1 MVDAASKLQAQMIL
15 EQANLDS
22 LRQIYGDG
30 NVRVRATQARIG
42 ELRSQLAKI
51 SGSSAPL
58 PVGETGSDEQHGTLT
73 GSDLYPPLRQLPR
86 LAVPY
91 ANFYRQ
97 VQVQE
102 TVFELLTQ
110 QYELA
115 RIQEAKDVPV
125 VGVIDSPGIPE
136 KKSFPPRLMLAL
148 LLTVISS
155 SVAAAL
161 LLAWNRWLHI
171 SVSDPRKMLAHEI
184 YGTLH
189 ARLKGPRP
197 QAGEPS

>member
-1 MVDAASKLQAQMIL
+1 VTGTAGAEGEPST
-15 EQANLDS
+15 
-22 LRQIYGDG
+22 G
-30 NVRVRATQARIG
+30 NG
-42 ELRSQLAKI
+42 N
-51 SGSSAPL
+51 
-58 PVGETGSDEQHGTLT
+58 DEP
-73 GSDLYPPLRQLPR
+73 YPPLRQLPR

-148 LLTVISS
+148 LLTLIST

-161 LLAWNRWLHI
+161 LLAWNRWLQV
-171 SVSDPRKMLAHEI
+171 SVSDPRKLLAHEI